1 MYTYIAKCFE
11 YIWEG
16 NFVDVFIS
24 WIEIPILKS
33 LWKMMFK
40 LLPLAVAYP
49 EMSTSKKSHFQI
61 NDIHFR
67 NV

>member
-24 WIEIPILKS
+24 WIEIPVLQSVFLKIHPGTMLS
-33 LWKMMFK
+33 K
-40 LLPLAVAYP
+40 LLLLAVYP
-49 EMSTSKKSHFQI
+49 EMTAWSQEKKLS
-61 NDIHFR
+61 D
-67 NV
+67 